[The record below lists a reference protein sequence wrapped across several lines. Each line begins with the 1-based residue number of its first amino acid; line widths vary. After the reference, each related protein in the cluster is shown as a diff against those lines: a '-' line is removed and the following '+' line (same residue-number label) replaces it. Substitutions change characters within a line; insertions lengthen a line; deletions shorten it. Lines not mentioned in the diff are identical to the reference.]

1 MQFVWAFTLVLW
13 IREQGPRST
22 RSQAKLWPHW
32 EGWERLLLSSP
43 FRFFLP
49 LRSANSHW
57 YSGFSGCTS
66 AVQMWLQHGYKQ
78 CQVTDFWS
86 APINAAFSPLKFHYS
101 VNLKCP
107 PSDVAVWGEASLA
120 GRVWSLQMGHGKSSQ
135 LLSSRVALSL
145 LCWHGH
151 SCHPN
156 LSPLRATTQDGLR
169 HSPSVRKRGPL
180 LSCLPQAFCH
190 SRTKVTNT
198 NSNFIYYTPTFI
210 CGRQLLTS

>member
-1 MQFVWAFTLVLW
+1 MACCLLSRSVFSDPSLRFALVCLWLVQFVWAFTLVLW

-49 LRSANSHW
+49 LRSANSRWH
-57 YSGFSGCTS
+57 SGFSGCPS

-120 GRVWSLQMGHGKSSQ
+120 GRVYGHYRWAVESLASS
-135 LLSSRVALSL
+135 SVPEW
-145 LCWHGH
+145 LCP
-151 SCHPN
+151 CC
-156 LSPLRATTQDGLR
+156 ADM
-169 HSPSVRKRGPL
+169 
-180 LSCLPQAFCH
+180 
-190 SRTKVTNT
+190 VTAA
-198 NSNFIYYTPTFI
+198 TPTSLHYVPPPRMDWDI
-210 CGRQLLTS
+210 LKV